1 MELFAGNLPPIHL
14 LWIAVA
20 YLGTG
25 RAIAGN
31 TKWGRHVDVG
41 GGIAV
46 GDLSRDV
53 SAWIPAFAGMT
64 NWGAGTT
71 SAGAASFR
79 RTRKPFERIFV
90 PIAHPGWRRH
100 TKV

>member
-25 RAIAGN
+25 RAIAGK
-31 TKWGRHVDVG
+31 TKWGRRVDVG

-46 GDLSRDV
+46 DVLSRNI

-64 NWGAGTT
+64 IGGVC
-71 SAGAASFR
+71 G
-79 RTRKPFERIFV
+79 RTRKPFRGIFV
-90 PIAHPGWRRH
+90 PIAHPGCRRH